1 MIDRET
7 VDRILDTA
15 DIVDVV
21 GDFVSLRRSGANFKG
36 LCPFHDEKTPS
47 FMVSPAKQICHC
59 FGCGKG
65 GSPVNFIMEHE
76 QMSYVEALRYLAKK
90 YHIEIHEKE
99 LTDEEKAAQT
109 ERESMLV
116 VNEFA
121 SQWFEEQLFNT
132 KDGKDIGLS
141 YFYERGF
148 NDATI
153 KKFHLGYSP
162 DNSKAFYTAATGQGY
177 NKQILFNVGLCID
190 DRRGGG
196 YDRFHGRVMFPVMNI
211 AGKIIAFG
219 GRTLKKSKDIAKY
232 FNSPEST
239 VYVKNREL
247 YGLFQSKRAIVKE
260 DKCFLVE
267 GYTDVISMH
276 QAGIENV
283 VASSGTSLTEG
294 QIRAIHRFT
303 TNVTVLYDG
312 DSAGIKASLRG
323 IDMLLAEGL
332 NIKVLLLP
340 EGEDP
345 DSFART
351 HSASELKR
359 YIADNETDFISFK
372 VKILLEGTERDP
384 IKRAAVIGDVVKSIS
399 VIPDAITRSVY
410 ARECSIQLGIGED
423 VLLQDIKKNIL
434 RLKDEARKRRER
446 EKNRDE
452 RRQDRQQS
460 AVENF
465 PSQDVVPD
473 TAPPYIAPP
482 IGEEVAAIDTEPPV
496 IDAPPATIDF
506 EDGTGYRV
514 QGTGYR
520 GEMGAETSQLSPL
533 NSPLATTDDTSR
545 YVAKQTNKESVL
557 YLAEQDMMRN
567 VVKYGM
573 CYLCDTLDPEGNP
586 QPTSVI
592 EYISSEFA
600 IDNIDFSIKAFKKT
614 FDAGMQ
620 YVGDFYQA
628 LSTFESQ
635 HRSIAEAQYK
645 KALSAIDTTGM
656 NVAAIDKKEKEILKG
671 ITNELDAKIS
681 DFRKNYLEK
690 KLCSHFDDDVRAT
703 ALSLVS
709 DKHQLSKIYS
719 MENIEHSI
727 ESRLITIISESINN
741 LKNSILNYE
750 ILVTKEQLKYAQG
763 EEAHNL
769 MTQLQNLYQTR
780 KELAKFIGER
790 VVNPKIK

>member
-21 GDFVSLRRSGANFKG
+21 SDFVSLRRSGANFKG

-65 GSPVNFIMEHE
+65 GSPVNFVMEHE

-90 YHIEIHEKE
+90 YNIEIHEKE
-99 LTDEEKAAQT
+99 LTSEEKAAQT
-109 ERESMLV
+109 EREAMLV

-121 SQWFEEQLFNT
+121 AQWFEDQLFGT
-132 KDGKDIGLS
+132 QEGKDIGLS

-162 DNSKAFYTAATGQGY
+162 QDSKALYTAATGKGY
-177 NKQILFNVGLCID
+177 NKQNLFNVGLCID

-196 YDRFHGRVMFPVMNI
+196 FDRFHGRVMFPVMNI

-219 GRTLKKSKDIAKY
+219 GRTLKKTKDIAKY
-232 FNSPEST
+232 FNSPESA

-267 GYTDVISMH
+267 GYTDVISLH
-276 QAGIENV
+276 QAGVENV

-340 EGEDP
+340 DGEDP
-345 DSFART
+345 DSFARS
-351 HSASELKR
+351 HSASELKQ

-372 VKILLEGTERDP
+372 TKILLEGTERDP
-384 IKRAAVIGDVVKSIS
+384 IKRAALIGDVVRSIS
-399 VIPDAITRSVY
+399 VIPDAISRSVY
-410 ARECSIQLGIGED
+410 AKECSVQLGISED
-423 VLLQDIKKNIL
+423 VLLREIQKNIT
-434 RLKDEARKRRER
+434 RNKEEAYKRRQR
-446 EKNRDE
+446 EKNRE
-452 RRQDRQQS
+452 GRFTRETKVGQGGAEPS
-460 AVENF
+460 A
-465 PSQDVVPD
+465 PDIAVPD
-473 TAPPYIAPP
+473 TPPPPVIAPP
-482 IGEEVAAIDTEPPV
+482 VGEEFAAGDNEPPV
-496 IDAPPATIDF
+496 IDAPPAPYDLEVPEQEPRT
-506 EDGTGYRV
+506 ED
-514 QGTGYR
+514 
-520 GEMGAETSQLSPL
+520 SQLSP
-533 NSPLATTDDTSR
+533 AQDDVSQFVGRSTIR
-545 YVAKQTNKESVL
+545 EDVL
-557 YLAEQDMMRN
+557 YLAEEDVMRN
-567 VVKYGM
+567 VVKYGF
-573 CYLCDTLDPEGNP
+573 CYLCDTIDADGNP
-586 QPTSVI
+586 QPTTVL
-592 EYISSEFA
+592 EHISNEFA
-600 IDNIDFSIKAFKKT
+600 LDNIDFSITAFKKT
-614 FDAGMQ
+614 FDAGKQ
-620 YVGDFYQA
+620 YVVEFYQA
-628 LSTFESQ
+628 LAQYESQ
-635 HRSIAEAQYK
+635 QRTIAEAQYK
-645 KALSAIDTTGM
+645 QALTTIDTNGM
-656 NVAAIDKKEKEILKG
+656 NMAAIDKKEKEILKG
-671 ITNELDAKIS
+671 ITNEMDSKIRE
-681 DFRKNYLEK
+681 FRKNYLEK
-690 KLCSHFDDDVRAT
+690 KLCSHIDGDVRAT
-703 ALSLVS
+703 ALRLVS

-727 ESRLITIISESINN
+727 ESRLGTIIPEAINS
-741 LKNSILNYE
+741 LKNSILNYD
-750 ILVTKEQLKYAQG
+750 IIVVSEQLKRAQG
-763 EEAHNL
+763 EQAQQL

>member
-21 GDFVSLRRSGANFKG
+21 SDFVSLRRSGANFKG

-65 GSPVNFIMEHE
+65 GSPVNFVMEHE

-90 YHIEIHEKE
+90 YNIEIHEKE
-99 LTDEEKAAQT
+99 LTSEEKAAQT
-109 ERESMLV
+109 EREAMLV

-121 SQWFEEQLFNT
+121 AQWFEDQLFGT
-132 KDGKDIGLS
+132 QEGKDIGLS

-162 DNSKAFYTAATGQGY
+162 QDSKALYTAATGKGY
-177 NKQILFNVGLCID
+177 NKQNLFNVGLCID

-196 YDRFHGRVMFPVMNI
+196 FDRFHGRVMFPVMNI

-219 GRTLKKSKDIAKY
+219 GRTLKKTKDIAKY
-232 FNSPEST
+232 FNSPESA

-267 GYTDVISMH
+267 GYTDVISLH
-276 QAGIENV
+276 QAGVENV

-340 EGEDP
+340 DGEDP
-345 DSFART
+345 DSFARS
-351 HSASELKR
+351 HSASELKQ

-372 VKILLEGTERDP
+372 TKILLEGTERDP
-384 IKRAAVIGDVVKSIS
+384 IKRAALIGDVVRSIS
-399 VIPDAITRSVY
+399 VIPDAISRSVY
-410 ARECSIQLGIGED
+410 AKECSVQLGISED
-423 VLLQDIKKNIL
+423 VLLREIQKNIT
-434 RLKDEARKRRER
+434 RNKEEAYKRRQR
-446 EKNRDE
+446 EKNREE
-452 RRQDRQQS
+452 RFTREAKVGQGGAEPS
-460 AVENF
+460 A
-465 PSQDVVPD
+465 PDIAVPD
-473 TAPPYIAPP
+473 TPPPPVIAPP
-482 IGEEVAAIDTEPPV
+482 VGEEFAAGDNEPPV
-496 IDAPPATIDF
+496 IDAPPAPYDLEVPEQEPRT
-506 EDGTGYRV
+506 ED
-514 QGTGYR
+514 
-520 GEMGAETSQLSPL
+520 SQLSP
-533 NSPLATTDDTSR
+533 AQDDVSQFVGRSTIR
-545 YVAKQTNKESVL
+545 EDVL
-557 YLAEQDMMRN
+557 YLAEEDVMRN
-567 VVKYGM
+567 VVKYGF
-573 CYLCDTLDPEGNP
+573 CYLCDTIDADGNP
-586 QPTSVI
+586 QPTTVL
-592 EYISSEFA
+592 EHISNEFA
-600 IDNIDFSIKAFKKT
+600 LDNIDFSITAFKKT
-614 FDAGMQ
+614 FDAGRQ
-620 YVGDFYQA
+620 YVVEFYQA
-628 LSTFESQ
+628 LAQYESQ
-635 HRSIAEAQYK
+635 QRTIAEAQYK
-645 KALSAIDTTGM
+645 QALTTIDTNGM
-656 NVAAIDKKEKEILKG
+656 NMAAIDKKEKEILKG
-671 ITNELDAKIS
+671 ITNEMDSKIRE
-681 DFRKNYLEK
+681 FRKNYLEK
-690 KLCSHFDDDVRAT
+690 KLCSHIDGDVRAT
-703 ALSLVS
+703 ALRLVS

-727 ESRLITIISESINN
+727 ESRLGTIIPEAINS
-741 LKNSILNYE
+741 LKNSILNYD
-750 ILVTKEQLKYAQG
+750 IIVISEQLKHAQG
-763 EEAHNL
+763 EQAQQL

>member
-21 GDFVSLRRSGANFKG
+21 SDFVSLRRSGANFKG

-90 YHIEIHEKE
+90 YNIEIHEKD

-109 ERESMLV
+109 ERESLLV
-116 VNEFA
+116 INEFA
-121 SQWFEEQLFNT
+121 SQWFEEQLFNSQE
-132 KDGKDIGLS
+132 GKDIGLS

-162 DNSKAFYTAATGQGY
+162 QDSKAFYTAATSKGY
-177 NKQILFNVGLCID
+177 NKKYLFDVGLCID

-196 YDRFHGRVMFPVMNI
+196 FDRFHGRVMFPVMNI

-219 GRTLKKSKDIAKY
+219 GRTLKKTKDIAKY

-351 HSASELKR
+351 HSASEFKQ

-399 VIPDAITRSVY
+399 VIPDAITRSIY
-410 ARECSIQLGIGED
+410 AKECSIQLGIGED

-434 RLKDEARKRRER
+434 RIKDEARKRRER
-446 EKNRDE
+446 EKNREE
-452 RRQDRQQS
+452 RAARGTTYGERGM
-460 AVENF
+460 EPPTTPNTI
-465 PSQDVVPD
+465 PD
-473 TAPPYIAPP
+473 APPPVIAPP
-482 IGEEVAAIDTEPPV
+482 IGESDAAPTSEPPV
-496 IDAPPATIDF
+496 IDAPPPQD
-506 EDGTGYRV
+506 EYSPHQSDLSDLSDLSD
-514 QGTGYR
+514 QND
-520 GEMGAETSQLSPL
+520 TSQYVLKS
-533 NSPLATTDDTSR
+533 TT
-545 YVAKQTNKESVL
+545 KESVL
-557 YLAEQDMMRN
+557 YLAEKGVMSN
-567 VVKYGM
+567 IVKYGM
-573 CYLCDTLDPEGNP
+573 CYLGESVDPDGNHH
-586 QPTSVI
+586 PTTVL
-592 EYISSEFA
+592 EFISSEFA
-600 IDNIDFSIKAFKKT
+600 LDNIVLSINAFKKT
-614 FDAGMQ
+614 FDASLQ
-620 YVGDFYQA
+620 YVSEFYQA
-628 LSTFESQ
+628 FAQYESQ
-635 HRSIAEAQYK
+635 QRTIAEAK
-645 KALSAIDTTGM
+645 FKEAISKIDTNGM
-656 NVAAIDKKEKEILKG
+656 NFAAIDKKEKEILKG
-671 ITNELDAKIS
+671 INNELDAKIRE
-681 DFRKNYLEK
+681 FRKNYLEK
-690 KLCSHFDDDVRAT
+690 KLCSHIDDEVRAT

-709 DKHQLSKIYS
+709 EKHQLSKIYS

-727 ESRLITIISESINN
+727 ESRLNTIIPEAINN

-750 ILVTKEQLKYAQG
+750 ILATTEQLKYAQG
-763 EEAHNL
+763 EQAQEL

-790 VVNPKIK
+790 VVNPKFK

>member
-21 GDFVSLRRSGANFKG
+21 SDFVSLRRSGANFKG

-65 GSPVNFIMEHE
+65 GSPVNFVMEHE

-90 YHIEIHEKE
+90 YNIEIHEKE
-99 LTDEEKAAQT
+99 LTSEEKAAQT
-109 ERESMLV
+109 EREAMLV

-121 SQWFEEQLFNT
+121 AQWFEDQLYGT
-132 KDGKDIGLS
+132 QEGKDIGLS

-162 DNSKAFYTAATGQGY
+162 QDSKALYTAATGKGY
-177 NKQILFNVGLCID
+177 NKQNLFNVGLCID

-196 YDRFHGRVMFPVMNI
+196 FDRFHGRVMFPVMNI

-219 GRTLKKSKDIAKY
+219 GRTLKKTKDIAKY
-232 FNSPEST
+232 FNSPESA

-267 GYTDVISMH
+267 GYTDVISLH
-276 QAGIENV
+276 QAGVENV

-340 EGEDP
+340 DGEDP
-345 DSFART
+345 DSFARS
-351 HSASELKR
+351 HSASELKQ

-372 VKILLEGTERDP
+372 TKILLEGTERDP
-384 IKRAAVIGDVVKSIS
+384 IKRAALIGDVVRSIS
-399 VIPDAITRSVY
+399 VIPDAISRSVY
-410 ARECSIQLGIGED
+410 AKECSVQLGISED
-423 VLLQDIKKNIL
+423 VLLREIQKNIT
-434 RLKDEARKRRER
+434 RNKEEAYKRRQR
-446 EKNRDE
+446 EKNREE
-452 RRQDRQQS
+452 RFTREAKVGQGGAEPS
-460 AVENF
+460 A
-465 PSQDVVPD
+465 PDIAVPD
-473 TAPPYIAPP
+473 TPPPPVIAPP
-482 IGEEVAAIDTEPPV
+482 VGEEFAAGDNEPPV
-496 IDAPPATIDF
+496 IDAPPAPYDLEVPEQEPRT
-506 EDGTGYRV
+506 ED
-514 QGTGYR
+514 
-520 GEMGAETSQLSPL
+520 SQLSP
-533 NSPLATTDDTSR
+533 AQDDVSQFVGRSTIR
-545 YVAKQTNKESVL
+545 EDVL
-557 YLAEQDMMRN
+557 YLAEEDVMRN
-567 VVKYGM
+567 VVKYGF
-573 CYLCDTLDPEGNP
+573 CYLCDTIDADGNP
-586 QPTSVI
+586 QPTTVL
-592 EYISSEFA
+592 EHISNEFA
-600 IDNIDFSIKAFKKT
+600 LDNIDFSITAFKKT
-614 FDAGMQ
+614 FDAGRQ
-620 YVGDFYQA
+620 YVVEFYQA
-628 LSTFESQ
+628 LAQYESQ
-635 HRSIAEAQYK
+635 QRTIAEAQYK
-645 KALSAIDTTGM
+645 QALTTIDTNGM
-656 NVAAIDKKEKEILKG
+656 NIAAIDKKEKEILKG
-671 ITNELDAKIS
+671 ITNEMDSKIRE
-681 DFRKNYLEK
+681 FRKNYLEK
-690 KLCSHFDDDVRAT
+690 KLCSHIDGDVRAT
-703 ALSLVS
+703 ALRLVS

-727 ESRLITIISESINN
+727 ESRLGTIIPEAINS

-750 ILVTKEQLKYAQG
+750 IIVVSEQLKRAQG
-763 EEAHNL
+763 EQAQQL

>member
-21 GDFVSLRRSGANFKG
+21 SDFVSLRRRGANFIG

-47 FMVSPAKQICHC
+47 FSVSPAKQICHC

-65 GSPVNFIMEHE
+65 GSPVNFVMEHE

-90 YHIEIHEKE
+90 YNIEIHEKE
-99 LTDEEKAAQT
+99 LTNEEKAAQT

-116 VNEFA
+116 INEFA
-121 SQWFEEQLFNT
+121 SQWFEDQLFNSQE
-132 KDGKDIGLS
+132 GKDIGLS

-162 DNSKAFYTAATGQGY
+162 QDSKAFYTAATGKGY
-177 NKQILFNVGLCID
+177 NKKYLFDVGLCID

-196 YDRFHGRVMFPVMNI
+196 FDRFHGRVMFPVMNI

-219 GRTLKKSKDIAKY
+219 GRTLKKTKDIAKY
-232 FNSPEST
+232 FNSPESI

-303 TNVTVLYDG
+303 KNVTVLYDG

-345 DSFART
+345 DSFARS
-351 HSASELKR
+351 HSASEFKQ

-384 IKRAAVIGDVVKSIS
+384 IKRAAVIGDVVKSIA
-399 VIPDAITRSVY
+399 VIPDAIARSVY
-410 ARECSIQLGIGED
+410 AKECSIQLGISED
-423 VLLQDIKKNIL
+423 VLLREIQKNIT
-434 RLKDEARKRRER
+434 RIKEEAYKRRER
-446 EKNRDE
+446 EKNRE
-452 RRQDRQQS
+452 TRRQEQEAAPIFEPS
-460 AVENF
+460 VESLPDS
-465 PSQDVVPD
+465 PSPAD
-473 TAPPYIAPP
+473 IAPP
-482 IGEEVAAIDTEPPV
+482 IGEGDMTFDNEPPI
-496 IDAPPATIDF
+496 IDAPPAPYDDNAFSQESSKTATPEPSVDPSAFASTKDINKDAIL
-506 EDGTGYRV
+506 YP
-514 QGTGYR
+514 
-520 GEMGAETSQLSPL
+520 AELGI
-533 NSPLATTDDTSR
+533 
-545 YVAKQTNKESVL
+545 
-557 YLAEQDMMRN
+557 MRN

-573 CYLCDTLDPEGNP
+573 CNMCYYIEDNDEKNP
-586 QPTSVI
+586 TTVL
-592 EYISSEFA
+592 EYISNELM
-600 IDNIDFSIKAFKKT
+600 IDNIVFSNKAFHDT
-614 FDAGMQ
+614 FKVSLE
-620 YVGDFYQA
+620 YVNDFYQA
-628 LSTFESQ
+628 LELRETQERNNANEQFLK
-635 HRSIAEAQYK
+635 AQ
-645 KALSAIDTTGM
+645 SAIDTSGM
-656 NVAAIDKKEKEILKG
+656 NLDSIEKKENDLRKG
-671 ITNELDAKIS
+671 FQNEMEKNIA

-690 KLCSHFDDDVRAT
+690 KLCSHPNDEVRHT
-703 ALSLVS
+703 ALQLVS
-709 DKHQLSKIYS
+709 ERHQLSKIYS
-719 MENIEHSI
+719 IEGFEKSI
-727 ESRLITIISESINN
+727 EDRLETIIPEAINN
-741 LKNSILNYE
+741 LKNAILSYN
-750 ILVTKEQLKYAQG
+750 ILLLQRQIPYAQG
-763 EEAHNL
+763 QQAQELLA
-769 MTQLQNLYQTR
+769 QLQELYQTR
-780 KELAKFIGER
+780 KELSLFIGER
-790 VVNPKIK
+790 VVNPRLKN

>member
-21 GDFVSLRRSGANFKG
+21 SDFVSLRRSGANFKG

-65 GSPVNFIMEHE
+65 GSPVNFVMEHE

-90 YHIEIHEKE
+90 YNIEIHEKE
-99 LTDEEKAAQT
+99 LTSEEKAAQT
-109 ERESMLV
+109 EREAMLV

-121 SQWFEEQLFNT
+121 AQWFEDQLFGT
-132 KDGKDIGLS
+132 QEGKDIGLS

-162 DNSKAFYTAATGQGY
+162 QDSKALYTAATGKGY
-177 NKQILFNVGLCID
+177 NKQNLFNVGLCID

-196 YDRFHGRVMFPVMNI
+196 FDRFHGRVMFPVMNI

-219 GRTLKKSKDIAKY
+219 GRTLKKTKDIAKY
-232 FNSPEST
+232 FNSPESA

-267 GYTDVISMH
+267 GYTDVISLH
-276 QAGIENV
+276 QAGVENV

-340 EGEDP
+340 DGEDP
-345 DSFART
+345 DSFARS
-351 HSASELKR
+351 HSASELKQ

-372 VKILLEGTERDP
+372 TKILLEGTERDP
-384 IKRAAVIGDVVKSIS
+384 IKRAALIGDVVRSIS
-399 VIPDAITRSVY
+399 VIPDAISRSVY
-410 ARECSIQLGIGED
+410 AKECSVQLGISED
-423 VLLQDIKKNIL
+423 VLLREIQKNIT
-434 RLKDEARKRRER
+434 RNKEEAYKRRQR
-446 EKNRDE
+446 EKNREE
-452 RRQDRQQS
+452 RFTRETKVGQGGAEPS
-460 AVENF
+460 A
-465 PSQDVVPD
+465 PDIAVPD
-473 TAPPYIAPP
+473 TPPPLVIAPP
-482 IGEEVAAIDTEPPV
+482 VGEEFAAGDNEPPV
-496 IDAPPATIDF
+496 IDAPPAPYDLEVPEQEPRT
-506 EDGTGYRV
+506 ED
-514 QGTGYR
+514 
-520 GEMGAETSQLSPL
+520 SQLSP
-533 NSPLATTDDTSR
+533 AQDDVSQFVGRSTIR
-545 YVAKQTNKESVL
+545 EDVL
-557 YLAEQDMMRN
+557 YLAEEDVMRN
-567 VVKYGM
+567 VVKYGF
-573 CYLCDTLDPEGNP
+573 CYLCDTIDADGNP
-586 QPTSVI
+586 QPTTVL
-592 EYISSEFA
+592 EHISNEFA
-600 IDNIDFSIKAFKKT
+600 LDNIDFSITAFKKT
-614 FDAGMQ
+614 FDAGKQ
-620 YVGDFYQA
+620 YVVEFYQA
-628 LSTFESQ
+628 LAQYESQ
-635 HRSIAEAQYK
+635 QRTIAEAQYK
-645 KALSAIDTTGM
+645 QALTTIDTNGM
-656 NVAAIDKKEKEILKG
+656 NIAAIDKKEKEILKG
-671 ITNELDAKIS
+671 ITNEMDSKIRE
-681 DFRKNYLEK
+681 FRKNYLEK
-690 KLCSHFDDDVRAT
+690 KLCSHIDGDVRAT
-703 ALSLVS
+703 ALRLVS

-727 ESRLITIISESINN
+727 ESRLGTIIPEAINS
-741 LKNSILNYE
+741 LKNSILNYD
-750 ILVTKEQLKYAQG
+750 IIVISEQLKRAQG
-763 EEAHNL
+763 EQAQQL

>member
-90 YHIEIHEKE
+90 YNIEIHEKE

-116 VNEFA
+116 INEFA
-121 SQWFEEQLFNT
+121 LQYFEDQLFNT
-132 KDGKDIGLS
+132 DEGRNIGLS

-162 DNSKAFYTAATGQGY
+162 QDSKAFYTAATGKGY
-177 NKQILFNVGLCID
+177 NKQNLFNVGLCID

-196 YDRFHGRVMFPVMNI
+196 FDRFHGRVMFPVMNI
-211 AGKIIAFG
+211 AGKVIAFG
-219 GRTLKKSKDIAKY
+219 GRTLKKTKDIAKY
-232 FNSPEST
+232 FNSPESI

-303 TNVTVLYDG
+303 KNVTVLYDG
-312 DSAGIKASLRG
+312 DPAGIKASLRG

-345 DSFART
+345 DSFARS
-351 HSASELKR
+351 HSASELKQ

-410 ARECSIQLGIGED
+410 AKECSIQLGIGED

-434 RLKDEARKRRER
+434 RLKEEAYKRRQR
-446 EKNRDE
+446 EKDREN
-452 RRQDRQQS
+452 RRQEQQL
-460 AVENF
+460 
-465 PSQDVVPD
+465 SQYPIPD
-473 TAPPYIAPP
+473 PPVIAPP
-482 IGEEVAAIDTEPPV
+482 ISEDYTPVDSEPPI
-496 IDAPPATIDF
+496 IDAPPAPYEYEDTAPSIVEPPTTI
-506 EDGTGYRV
+506 
-514 QGTGYR
+514 
-520 GEMGAETSQLSPL
+520 
-533 NSPLATTDDTSR
+533 DDTSQF
-545 YVAKQTNKESVL
+545 VVNQTSKESVL
-557 YLAEQDMMRN
+557 YLAEQGVMRN
-567 VVKYGM
+567 LVKYGF
-573 CYLCDTLDPEGNP
+573 CYLCDYLDPDGNP
-586 QPTSVI
+586 QPTTVL
-592 EYISSEFA
+592 EFVASELA
-600 IDNIDFSIKAFKKT
+600 LDNIDFTLPAFKKT
-614 FDAGMQ
+614 FDVSMQ
-620 YVGDFYQA
+620 YIVEFYQA
-628 LSTFESQ
+628 LAHYESQ
-635 HRSIAEAQYK
+635 QRTIAKAEYK
-645 KALSAIDTTGM
+645 KALTTINTNGM

-671 ITNELDAKIS
+671 INNEMEGKIRE
-681 DFRKNYLEK
+681 FRKNYLEK

-703 ALSLVS
+703 ALKLVS

-727 ESRLITIISESINN
+727 ESRLNTIIPEAINN

-750 ILVTKEQLKYAQG
+750 ILVTTEQLKYAQG
-763 EEAHNL
+763 EQAQEL

-790 VVNPKIK
+790 VVNPRIKS

>member
-21 GDFVSLRRSGANFKG
+21 SDFVSLRRSGANFKG

-65 GSPVNFIMEHE
+65 GSPVNFVMEHE

-90 YHIEIHEKE
+90 YNIEIHEKE
-99 LTDEEKAAQT
+99 LTSEEKAAQT
-109 ERESMLV
+109 EREAMLV

-121 SQWFEEQLFNT
+121 AQWFEDQLFGT
-132 KDGKDIGLS
+132 QEGKDIGLS

-162 DNSKAFYTAATGQGY
+162 QDSKALYTAATGKGY
-177 NKQILFNVGLCID
+177 NKQNLFNVGLCID

-196 YDRFHGRVMFPVMNI
+196 FDRFHGRVMFPVMNI

-232 FNSPEST
+232 FNSPESA

-260 DKCFLVE
+260 DKCYLVE
-267 GYTDVISMH
+267 GYTDVISLH
-276 QAGIENV
+276 QAGVENV

-340 EGEDP
+340 DGEDP
-345 DSFART
+345 DSFARS
-351 HSASELKR
+351 HSASELKQ

-372 VKILLEGTERDP
+372 TKILLEGTERDP
-384 IKRAAVIGDVVKSIS
+384 IKRAALIGDVVRSIS
-399 VIPDAITRSVY
+399 VIPDAISRSVY
-410 ARECSIQLGIGED
+410 AKECSVQLGISED
-423 VLLQDIKKNIL
+423 VLLREIQKNIT
-434 RLKDEARKRRER
+434 RNKEEAYKRRQR
-446 EKNRDE
+446 EKNREE
-452 RRQDRQQS
+452 RFTRETKVGQGGAEPS
-460 AVENF
+460 A
-465 PSQDVVPD
+465 PDIAVPD
-473 TAPPYIAPP
+473 TPPPPVIAPSV
-482 IGEEVAAIDTEPPV
+482 GEEFATGYNEPPV
-496 IDAPPATIDF
+496 IDAPPAPYDLEVPEQEPRT
-506 EDGTGYRV
+506 ED
-514 QGTGYR
+514 
-520 GEMGAETSQLSPL
+520 SQLSP
-533 NSPLATTDDTSR
+533 AQDDVSQFVGRSTIR
-545 YVAKQTNKESVL
+545 EDVL
-557 YLAEQDMMRN
+557 YLAEEDVMRN
-567 VVKYGM
+567 VVKYGF
-573 CYLCDTLDPEGNP
+573 CYLCDTIDADGNP
-586 QPTSVI
+586 QPTTVL
-592 EYISSEFA
+592 EHISNEFA
-600 IDNIDFSIKAFKKT
+600 LDNIDFSITAFKKT
-614 FDAGMQ
+614 FDAGKQ
-620 YVGDFYQA
+620 YVVEFYQTLA
-628 LSTFESQ
+628 QYESQ
-635 HRSIAEAQYK
+635 QRTIAEAQYK
-645 KALSAIDTTGM
+645 QALTTIDTNGM
-656 NVAAIDKKEKEILKG
+656 NIAAIDKKEKEILKG
-671 ITNELDAKIS
+671 ITNEMDSKIRE
-681 DFRKNYLEK
+681 FRKNYLEK
-690 KLCSHFDDDVRAT
+690 KLCSHIDGDVRAT
-703 ALSLVS
+703 ALRLVS

-727 ESRLITIISESINN
+727 ESRLGTIIPEAINS
-741 LKNSILNYE
+741 LKNSILNYD
-750 ILVTKEQLKYAQG
+750 IIVVSEQLKHAQG
-763 EEAHNL
+763 EQAQQL

>member
-21 GDFVSLRRSGANFKG
+21 SDFVSLRRSGANFKG

-90 YHIEIHEKE
+90 YNIEIHEKE
-99 LTDEEKAAQT
+99 LTNEEKAAQT

-116 VNEFA
+116 INDFA
-121 SQWFEEQLFNT
+121 AQWFEEQLHDT
-132 KDGKDIGLS
+132 TEGKNIGLS
-141 YFYERGF
+141 YFHERGL

-153 KKFHLGYSP
+153 KKFRLGYSP
-162 DNSKAFYTAATGQGY
+162 EDSKAFFTAATGKGY
-177 NKQILFNVGLCID
+177 NKQNLFNVGLCID

-196 YDRFHGRVMFPVMNI
+196 FDRFHGRVMFPVMNI

-219 GRTLKKSKDIAKY
+219 GRTLKKTKDIAKY
-232 FNSPEST
+232 FNSPESI

-303 TNVTVLYDG
+303 KNVTVLYDG
-312 DSAGIKASLRG
+312 DPAGIKASLRG

-345 DSFART
+345 DSFARA
-351 HSASELKR
+351 HSASELKQ

-410 ARECSIQLGIGED
+410 AKECSIQLGIGEE
-423 VLLQDIKKNIL
+423 VLLQDIKKNII
-434 RLKDEARKRRER
+434 RLKEEAQKRRER
-446 EKNRDE
+446 EKNREE
-452 RRQDRQQS
+452 RRQERQQPIIKD
-460 AVENF
+460 F
-465 PSQDVVPD
+465 PIQDVVPD
-473 TAPPYIAPP
+473 TAPPFIAPP
-482 IGEEVAAIDTEPPV
+482 IGESETSFDDDPPV

-506 EDGTGYRV
+506 GDNAPSVTE
-514 QGTGYR
+514 Q
-520 GEMGAETSQLSPL
+520 AP
-533 NSPLATTDDTSR
+533 TTDDTSH
-545 YVAKQTNKESVL
+545 YVSKQTNKESVL
-557 YLAEQDMMRN
+557 YLAEKGVLSN
-567 VVKYGM
+567 IVKYGM
-573 CYLCDTLDPEGNP
+573 CYLGEDVDPEGNH
-586 QPTSVI
+586 QPTTVL
-592 EYISSEFA
+592 EYISSEFT
-600 IDNIDFSIKAFKKT
+600 IDNIDFTIKAFKKT
-614 FDAGMQ
+614 FDASLQ
-620 YVGDFYQA
+620 YIAEFYQA
-628 LSTFESQ
+628 LAQFESH
-635 HRSIAEAQYK
+635 HRALAENEYR
-645 KALSAIDTTGM
+645 KALTTIDTSGM

-671 ITNELDAKIS
+671 INNELDTKIKE
-681 DFRKNYLEK
+681 FRKNYLEK
-690 KLCSHFDDDVRAT
+690 KLCSYFDDDVRAT
-703 ALSLVS
+703 ALSLLS
-709 DKHQLSKIYS
+709 EKHQLSKIYS

-727 ESRLITIISESINN
+727 ESRLNTIIPEAINN

-750 ILVTKEQLKYAQG
+750 IIVIKEQLKHARG
-763 EEAHNL
+763 EDAHNL

-790 VVNPKIK
+790 VVNPRIKS

>member
-21 GDFVSLRRSGANFKG
+21 SDFVSLRRSGANFKG

-65 GSPVNFIMEHE
+65 GSPVNFVMEHE

-90 YHIEIHEKE
+90 YNIEIHEKE
-99 LTDEEKAAQT
+99 LTSEEKAAQT
-109 ERESMLV
+109 EREAMLV

-121 SQWFEEQLFNT
+121 AQWFEDQLFGT
-132 KDGKDIGLS
+132 QEGKDIGLS

-162 DNSKAFYTAATGQGY
+162 QDSKALYTAATGKGY
-177 NKQILFNVGLCID
+177 NKQNLFNVGLCID

-196 YDRFHGRVMFPVMNI
+196 FDRFHGRVMFPVMNI

-219 GRTLKKSKDIAKY
+219 GRTLKKTKDIAKY
-232 FNSPEST
+232 FNSPESA

-260 DKCFLVE
+260 DKCYLVE
-267 GYTDVISMH
+267 GYTDVISLH
-276 QAGIENV
+276 QAGVENV

-340 EGEDP
+340 DGEDP
-345 DSFART
+345 DSFARS
-351 HSASELKR
+351 HSASELKQ

-372 VKILLEGTERDP
+372 TKILLEGTERDP
-384 IKRAAVIGDVVKSIS
+384 IKRAALIGDVVRSIS
-399 VIPDAITRSVY
+399 VIPDAISRSVY
-410 ARECSIQLGIGED
+410 AKECSVQLGISED
-423 VLLQDIKKNIL
+423 VLLREIQKNIT
-434 RLKDEARKRRER
+434 RNKEEAYKRRQR
-446 EKNRDE
+446 EKNREE
-452 RRQDRQQS
+452 RFTRETKVGQGGAEPS
-460 AVENF
+460 A
-465 PSQDVVPD
+465 PDIAVPD
-473 TAPPYIAPP
+473 TPPPPVIAPP
-482 IGEEVAAIDTEPPV
+482 VGEEFAAGDNEPPV
-496 IDAPPATIDF
+496 IDAPPAPYDLEVPEQEPRT
-506 EDGTGYRV
+506 ED
-514 QGTGYR
+514 
-520 GEMGAETSQLSPL
+520 SQLSP
-533 NSPLATTDDTSR
+533 SQDDVSQFVGRSTIR
-545 YVAKQTNKESVL
+545 EDVL
-557 YLAEQDMMRN
+557 YLAEEDVMRN
-567 VVKYGM
+567 VVKYGF
-573 CYLCDTLDPEGNP
+573 CYLCDTIDADGNP
-586 QPTSVI
+586 QPTTVL
-592 EYISSEFA
+592 EHISNEFA
-600 IDNIDFSIKAFKKT
+600 LDNIDFSITAFKKT
-614 FDAGMQ
+614 FDAGRQ
-620 YVGDFYQA
+620 YVVEFYQA
-628 LSTFESQ
+628 LAQYESQ
-635 HRSIAEAQYK
+635 QRTIAEAQYK
-645 KALSAIDTTGM
+645 QALTTIDTNGM
-656 NVAAIDKKEKEILKG
+656 NMAAIDKKEKEILKG
-671 ITNELDAKIS
+671 ITNEMDSKIRE
-681 DFRKNYLEK
+681 FRKNYLEK
-690 KLCSHFDDDVRAT
+690 KLCSHIDGDVRAT
-703 ALSLVS
+703 ALRLVS

-727 ESRLITIISESINN
+727 ESRLGTIIPEAINS
-741 LKNSILNYE
+741 LKNSILNYD
-750 ILVTKEQLKYAQG
+750 IIVISEQLKRAQG
-763 EEAHNL
+763 EQAQQL